1 MTVCDAP
8 TRRECI
14 LQVLQDSMDAPVTA
28 AVLAQK
34 FSVSRQVIVG
44 DIALLRSAGVQ
55 IDATPRGYVLHRESA
70 VQRGVIRTYV
80 CIHSA
85 VGMLDELN
93 LMVDFGCTVCDVSV
107 EHPVYGVLTGQLQLS
122 SRYDV
127 SVFADKIASSDALP
141 LSALTEGVHTH
152 TVLCPTDAIGDLLS
166 AALEERGYL
175 VR

>member
-1 MTVCDAP
+1 MTVCDTP
-8 TRRECI
+8 SRRDCI
-14 LQVLQDSMDAPVTA
+14 LQVLRENGNAPVTA

-44 DIALLRSAGVQ
+44 EQ

-70 VQRGVIRTYV
+70 VQQGVIRTYV

-85 VGMLDELN
+85 VDMQDELN

-152 TVLCPTDAIGDLLS
+152 TVLCPTDAIGDLLT

>member
-1 MTVCDAP
+1 MTACDTP
-8 TRRECI
+8 SRRDGI
-14 LQVLQDSMDAPVTA
+14 LRVLQESGDAPVTA
-28 AVLAQK
+28 AVLAQR

-44 DIALLRSAGVQ
+44 DIALLRSAGAQ
-55 IDATPRGYVLHRESA
+55 IDATPRGYVLHREMSA
-70 VQRGVIRTYV
+70 QPGTVRTYV
-80 CIHSA
+80 CMHA
-85 VGMLDELN
+85 AEDMVDELN

-127 SVFADKIASSDALP
+127 SVFAQKIAQADALP
-141 LSALTEGVHTH
+141 LSALTEGVHAH